1 MRLAQSSTS
10 PVTGLI
16 KLICREVLL
25 LGLRNGVGQFHKPRN
40 PLLIADESG
49 PFNHRVCSESKLPI
63 FLHCIPITIQ
73 CQVCQLHNQIDCAMC
88 CSSLIHSI
96 EEVLIFLASYFTA
109 ECPTRQVSVVC

>member
-40 PLLIADESG
+40 PLLIADESS
-49 PFNHRVCSESKLPI
+49 PFNPLVSSESKLPI

-73 CQVCQLHNQIDCAMC
+73 CQVCQLHNQVDCAMRLH
-88 CSSLIHSI
+88 SLFHSC
-96 EEVLIFLASYFTA
+96 EEVLIFLASYFAA
-109 ECPTRQVSVVC
+109 EVSNKAGVC